1 MKHILVI
8 DDEMFIRNI
17 IKVNLEKIG
26 YKITLANDTYEAEN
40 YLEEG
45 VKYDLII
52 TDIVIPIRNGLDF
65 IEILIEKFKIESKKI
80 LILSARKLTKDI
92 EVVEKY
98 NLNNYLLKPFKLE
111 ELKEK
116 IEKILKNDL

>member
-1 MKHILVI
+1 MKRILVI
-8 DDEMFIRNI
+8 DDELYLRNI
-17 IKVNLEKIG
+17 IRINLEKIG
-26 YKITLANDTYEAEN
+26 YTVTLADDTYEAEN
-40 YLEEG
+40 HLEMD

-52 TDIVIPIRNGLDF
+52 TDIMMPGRNGLDF
-65 IEILIEKFKIESKKI
+65 IEILIEKFKIETDKI

-111 ELKEK
+111 ELKGK